1 MERER
6 LQQHLSHMSTMWTV
20 FRQAHSPDPGISSSA
35 QIGLLTRYEIPIYRY
50 LLGSVRDPDLADE
63 LYQEFAL
70 RFVQKSFHRADPQR
84 GRFRDF
90 LKTVLANLIVDH
102 HRKRKRLAA
111 PMCGD
116 VPEREV
122 EDAPCSDDDA
132 RFLSLWRGELLDKAW
147 ARLASLEEQQGNWLH
162 TVLKYR
168 SKHPDL
174 RSQDMARELEQQ
186 IGRPLT
192 PEWVRKR
199 LHLAREKFSDF
210 LLEEVAHSL
219 RSPTGDELE
228 QELLELDLLEHCR
241 PALKRWKGWN
251 GSQPAQGPKNNQ

>member
-1 MERER
+1 MEREQ
-6 LQQHLSHMSTMWTV
+6 LQQHLSQISTMWTV
-20 FRQAHSPDPGISSSA
+20 LRQAHATDPSVSGEA
-35 QIGLLTRYEIPIYRY
+35 QLELLKRYAVPIYRY

-70 RFVQKSFHRADPQR
+70 RFVRGDFHRANPQR

-102 HRKRKRLAA
+102 HRKRKRVAA
-111 PMCGD
+111 SLSSD

-122 EDAPCSDDDA
+122 EDAPGAEDDA
-132 RFLSLWRGELLDKAW
+132 RFLSLWRGELLAKSW
-147 ARLASLEEQQGNWLH
+147 ERLAILEQTQGQWLY

-168 SKHPDL
+168 SDHPDL
-174 RSQDMARELEQQ
+174 RSQDIAQQLEQQ

-210 LLEEVAHSL
+210 LLDEVAHSL
-219 RSPTGDELE
+219 RSPSVDDLE
-228 QELLELDLLEHCR
+228 NELLELDLLEHCR
-241 PALKRWKGWN
+241 PALNRWSARN
-251 GSQPAQGPKNNQ
+251 GTSRI